1 MRGRRYTGVV
11 RLLCA
16 LGTLCVTFGA
26 LTISAAPTARAS
38 GGGPCTSLTQSDL
51 AQPQVTAAGRASA
64 SLSRTQGTDGTLLSL
79 SGSGWPANTPIALD
93 IWMDFSGTFRGGPMY
108 QHQGGVVSAPVVP
121 IQGTTSASGALQFP
135 RFRLPSGFWGLCQN
149 EMSVNG
155 QPASSVT
162 ILFVAHTLDGNYS
175 NGRVRQPIEFTYFRS
190 PTIEASSAGNRDTV
204 TAQVGERLAL
214 TGAGWEPG
222 ERVTV
227 TPQVATWPTVD
238 HWSGDAVPITPPAS
252 PGAMTVTADTAGTL
266 AFTFT
271 VPQVA
276 PLSYIALLLH
286 GNGGRY
292 GDMSFFAFTTYVVL
306 PGALPA
312 IAVDRLS
319 VVAGGT
325 VTVTG
330 DHWQPGQ
337 QGTIEYCR
345 GLNLN
350 PYKLYYCDIN
360 SAESLGAFQADSA
373 GHFEVP
379 VRLPI
384 NARLGD
390 ITMQARV
397 NGADVQ
403 DTLGWLALARA
414 TPMTIVASA
423 SGPTNAQLHPQQGW
437 LLAHAPYLGGA
448 LALVIALAGVAL
460 LIARRR
466 RGGTQ
471 AGA

>member
-1 MRGRRYTGVV
+1 MRGRRYAGVV
-11 RLLCA
+11 RLLYA
-16 LGTLCVTFGA
+16 MGILCVTLGA
-26 LTISAAPTARAS
+26 LSISATPAARAS
-38 GGGPCTSLTQSDL
+38 GVGPCSPLTQSDL

-93 IWMDFSGTFRGGPMY
+93 IWMDLSGTFRGGPMY
-108 QHQGGVVSAPVVP
+108 QHQGGVVSAPEAP
-121 IQGTTSASGALQFP
+121 IQGATSASGALRFP
-135 RFRLPSGFWGLCQN
+135 RFRLPSGSWSLCQN
-149 EMSVNG
+149 GMSVNG
-155 QPASSVT
+155 HAASSVT

-190 PTIEASSAGNRDTV
+190 PTIETSSAGNRDTV
-204 TAQVGERLAL
+204 TTQIGERLAL
-214 TGAGWEPG
+214 TGAGWEPS
-222 ERVTV
+222 ERITLI
-227 TPQVATWPTVD
+227 PQVATWPAVD
-238 HWSGDAVPITPPAS
+238 DWSGDAVPMTSPAS
-252 PGAMTVTADTAGTL
+252 PGAITVIADSAGKL

-286 GNGGRY
+286 GDGARY

-306 PGALPA
+306 PSALPA
-312 IAVDRLS
+312 LAVDRLS

-350 PYKLYYCDIN
+350 PYKQYYCDIN

-423 SGPTNAQLHPQQGW
+423 SGHTNAQLHPQQGW
-437 LLAHAPYLGGA
+437 LLTLAPYIGSA
-448 LALVIALAGVAL
+448 LLLATLVAL
-460 LIARRR
+460 LIFTRRR
-466 RGGTQ
+466 RGEGR
-471 AGA
+471 AGD